1 MEIGKSEGKERGE
14 RRKRV
19 IPGRDARSNNP
30 REIRH
35 GRLTASFDD
44 SFSGRERA
52 SSLSRHS
59 RPFSPF
65 YFSIFLSILFFP
77 PPPRAISALLVD
89 IHSPFFFAFVRRPRE
104 KLIRPR

>member
-77 PPPRAISALLVD
+77 PPPRAISALPTNSSIFIPLSS
-89 IHSPFFFAFVRRPRE
+89 SPSYADRG
-104 KLIRPR
+104 KN